1 MNLGYIDSGDRC
13 QQHVLMC
20 SRQTVTKDVYY
31 VTSLNWYPIFIHFV
45 VRFIIFLTFSC
56 MLHYTNTLYWIV
68 LLDDVSQYHNMSI
81 FVFHTFSSAF

>member
-1 MNLGYIDSGDRC
+1 MNLGYIGSGDRC

-56 MLHYTNTLYWIV
+56 MLHYTNTLY
-68 LLDDVSQYHNMSI
+68 
-81 FVFHTFSSAF
+81 